1 MHEFVQGNENV
12 CMDSA
17 KGLAAPATWLSL
29 YSPSQL
35 AQWYSC
41 TELESD
47 ISVVGC
53 ASSSL
58 HGVCKPCLLSNVPS
72 APCSRR
78 MGHISCDITTE
89 NKKYIINFLLWYDL
103 FSFCFYFSISFGL
116 LGVPWY
122 IRRSP
127 EWEISRLQAALW
139 WLFWSAWAFS
149 RCQIMVHIS
158 SPWFSDMQ
166 SKSLLLI
173 MWYLARSHG
182 HCVWIWCIGYINTE
196 FYSIRVW
203 RAIQCDR
210 VFGMRPVTVS
220 KNTCPW
226 KLSRKNGCI
235 LNISLRSCGL
245 IKKKKS
251 STDYFLFIFK
261 KKNPQQKTSG

>member
-1 MHEFVQGNENV
+1 M
-12 CMDSA
+12 
-17 KGLAAPATWLSL
+17 PWLTL
-29 YSPSQL
+29 YRTSQL

-72 APCSRR
+72 VSCSRR
-78 MGHISCDITTE
+78 MGHISCNIMTE
-89 NKKYIINFLLWYDL
+89 KKEVHNKL
-103 FSFCFYFSISFGL
+103 FVMIWLFFFFYFSISFGL

-127 EWEISRLQAALW
+127 EWEIGQWQAALW

-149 RCQIMVHIS
+149 RCQIMVPIS

-182 HCVWIWCIGYINTE
+182 TLCMNMMCWIHKH
-196 FYSIRVW
+196 R
-203 RAIQCDR
+203 
-210 VFGMRPVTVS
+210 
-220 KNTCPW
+220 
-226 KLSRKNGCI
+226 L
-235 LNISLRSCGL
+235 LL
-245 IKKKKS
+245 
-251 STDYFLFIFK
+251 
-261 KKNPQQKTSG
+261 